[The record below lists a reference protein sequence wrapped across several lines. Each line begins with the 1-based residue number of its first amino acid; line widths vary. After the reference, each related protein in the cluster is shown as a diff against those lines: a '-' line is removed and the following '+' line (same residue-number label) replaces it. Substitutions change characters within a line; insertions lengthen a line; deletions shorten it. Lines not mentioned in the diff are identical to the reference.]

1 MTDLDLVAAIS
12 DHETECQA
20 IASMIYDQDCLE
32 KGLTLTPDHFTN
44 TTAKKILAC
53 LKQLH
58 QENIPTGPVAVYD
71 KLKNSGEMFNTEFA
85 IIKDVFC
92 TKLNFDHYLFRL
104 GELLKARRLYQIT
117 EQIKRGIIERENI
130 DSILTTVE
138 NQIYSLGT
146 SRQDYHI
153 VTPKE
158 RAERILDTVA
168 KRMEKKSN
176 GGISTSYL
184 KLNRC
189 LNGGALPGQLI
200 IIAAKTG
207 KGKTAFALNLN
218 RDIAITQKIPSLYV
232 NTEMGEEQI
241 DVREAAI
248 LTAGTGITHYDLA
261 SGNLTNEQFQRLA
274 NELNRTHNGGFYS
287 VTVPDLTINSLL
299 SIARRFKAKI
309 DMKLLTVDYVGR
321 METQDPKLQEW
332 QVLKTI
338 AKRLKTLAQQLQVTV
353 IMLAQMTDEERL
365 EGARAM
371 KNECDLFGYLREM
384 TPEESAAML
393 NSYNYV
399 LVVDKNRDGPT
410 GKIPLKFNGETMTF
424 IGESLEEVKRAL
436 ANGQPQTQGN
446 NPVSTTKG
454 NIYQN
459 SPKRGSQHRPYED

>member
-1 MTDLDLVAAIS
+1 MTDLDLIAAIS

-20 IASMIYDQDCLE
+20 IASMIYDQECLE
-32 KGLTLTPDHFTN
+32 KGLTLTPDHFTS

-58 QENIPTGPVAVYD
+58 QEEVPVGPVSVHD
-71 KLKNSGEMFNTEFA
+71 RIKTSGELVNTEWL
-85 IIKDVFC
+85 ILKDIHYTKTSFDYYVQ
-92 TKLNFDHYLFRL
+92 KLNDLQ
-104 GELLKARRLYQIT
+104 KARRLYQIT

-158 RAERILDTVA
+158 RAERILDTIS

-207 KGKTAFALNLN
+207 KGKTAFAMNIN
-218 RDIAITQKIPSLYV
+218 KDVAITQKIPSLYV

-261 SGNLTNEQFQRLA
+261 SGNLTNEQFQVLA
-274 NELNRTHNGGFYS
+274 QHLNRTHNGGFYS

-299 SIARRFKAKI
+299 SIARRFKAKV

-321 METQDPKLQEW
+321 METSDPKLQEW

-384 TPEESAAML
+384 TPEESTSL
-393 NSYNYV
+393 NQYNYV

-424 IGESLEEVKRAL
+424 VGESLEEVKHAL
-436 ANGQPQTQGN
+436 ANGQPQPRENQTMPQ
-446 NPVSTTKG
+446 TKW

-459 SPKRGSQHRPYED
+459 SRRRNQMPYSD